1 MYVFNVWRKWSCG
14 VVCVWPRTNADTIGS
29 MFIWF
34 CYLEWIINGG
44 KSIWCDLLTSK
55 ICQVKGTVLVL
66 VRIFINKIKTYRP
79 KKMIIRTM
87 WEAVNSDIYFYY
99 VGKLCTDITPTNSR
113 AKWEDD
119 MLSHTRRKNSLDSQ
133 SEFCTH
139 SVVYILCLVYIL
151 YSVCSLH
158 FVLTGI
164 RYSLFLVKVIR
175 TTHAIYHKI
184 PVSQFDIFVLFR
196 VNTLLSFCKNL
207 EITYNVSSNPLT
219 PQKIT
224 RACMVCLCLN

>member
-113 AKWEDD
+113 AKWEDYIKAWNYITID
-119 MLSHTRRKNSLDSQ
+119 FHQEIGQEYSKIAQIIVKADRGKAIAWR
-133 SEFCTH
+133 
-139 SVVYILCLVYIL
+139 SVSCKMT
-151 YSVCSLH
+151 C
-158 FVLTGI
+158 
-164 RYSLFLVKVIR
+164 
-175 TTHAIYHKI
+175 YHI
-184 PVSQFDIFVLFR
+184 PDEK
-196 VNTLLSFCKNL
+196 TL
-207 EITYNVSSNPLT
+207 
-219 PQKIT
+219 
-224 RACMVCLCLN
+224 